1 MSPDR
6 TYATSFTLLITLCAI
21 MGFVH
26 ISEAGPRVVINEIL
40 ASNNTTYADA
50 DGDYEDWIELYN
62 AGSDTADLSF
72 HGLSD
77 DYDRPFRWTFP
88 EGVQLAPG
96 DYLLVWASGKDRR
109 DPDAELHTSF
119 SIAQAGEEVLLTH
132 HKTGERIDHVP
143 PTRIPSDI
151 SYGRYP
157 DGTDNWRF
165 FNFPTPA
172 SPNRQ
177 PSWDDQVADP
187 EPSHSG
193 GFYDGPITL
202 TVTSEPGT
210 RLHYTL
216 DGSEPDENDPVWPDT
231 MTISK
236 RQPDGDLLS
245 LIPTNP
251 PEMPEN
257 RRWRE
262 PEEPPF
268 LATNL
273 RIRGFR
279 DGAMPSR
286 IITNTYFVTG
296 DEGAAAG
303 EHDAEVYSR
312 SDPSASRYPLPVVSI
327 TTDPHGFFDHE
338 DGIYIPGKRYED
350 GFFNPPWGMPYGN
363 YFYRG
368 REWERHAGFELFE
381 PGEGRVL
388 AQDIGI
394 RIHGSTSRSLPL
406 KSLRLYARSEYGER
420 RFDYPFFDHPDSRPE
435 YDGPH
440 FGAGDDPPSYNRL
453 ILRNSGQDFFLFSTM
468 FRDAMAQGLVD
479 HLNFDTQAY
488 RPAVVFLNGEFWG
501 IMNIRE
507 RYDRHYISRTYDIPD
522 DRIDL
527 MTQFST
533 VKEGSRSHYDEYRDY
548 LSGNDMQDSS
558 HYAHI
563 TTMLDIDNFIDY
575 NITNIYIANRDWPGN
590 NRDFFRYQTEYDPD
604 AGPGRDGRWRYMLVD
619 TDYGFGHRDPSR
631 GHGDPDEDAFLDMLA
646 IATGTP
652 SDKAPNPGWST
663 IELSRLLKNET
674 FRSKFINRSANYMN
688 TFFSPEYVREH
699 IRHYREAIAP
709 VIEEHISR
717 WQYPTSLQNWHAHIQ
732 FLKNFASDRPAAHRS
747 HMIGYF
753 DELSDTIRVTL
764 DVSETFGEESLSG
777 NNADNGDIVGKMT
790 TSEQSRSGT
799 GGHIRINDMAVKGST
814 RGVSDDPWPWSGT
827 YFKDYPIT
835 FTAVPDSG
843 HIFEG
848 WKEYPDHHDSLL
860 TITSE
865 DDLELT
871 AVFRSVDT
879 SAGQSDD
886 DTSKPEAY
894 RLGQNYPN
902 PFNNRTTIP
911 YELPEAGNVVITVY
925 SVDGRRVAT
934 FDEGMQNAGR
944 HQLQIDAD
952 RWASGIYV
960 VRMQVMSQNGH
971 TDYHKVRRM
980 TLIK

>member
-1 MSPDR
+1 MSPISKCI
-6 TYATSFTLLITLCAI
+6 TTVITLMTLYAI
-21 MGFVH
+21 WGFFCTA
-26 ISEAGPRVVINEIL
+26 EAEPRIVINEIL
-40 ASNNTTYADA
+40 ASNNRTYSDE

-88 EGVQLAPG
+88 EGVLLAPG

-109 DPDAELHTSF
+109 DFDGELHTSF

-132 HKTGERIDHVP
+132 YETGERIDHVP

-157 DGTDNWRF
+157 DGTDNWHF

-177 PSWDDQVADP
+177 PVWDDQVADP
-187 EPSHSG
+187 ELSHTG

-202 TVTSEPGT
+202 TVASEPGT

-216 DGSEPDENDPVWPDT
+216 DGSEPDENDPLWPGT

-236 RQPDGDLLS
+236 RQPDDALLS
-245 LIPTNP
+245 YIPTNP

-262 PEEPPF
+262 PNEPPF
-268 LATNL
+268 LATTL

-286 IITNTYFVTG
+286 IVSNTYFVTG
-296 DEGAAAG
+296 DKVSSTSENRKKENPRQQAA
-303 EHDAEVYSR
+303 YSK
-312 SDPSASRYPLPVVSI
+312 YPVPVIAIS
-327 TTDPHGFFDHE
+327 TDPHGFFDHE
-338 DGIYIPGKRYED
+338 DGIYIPGQRYDD

-368 REWERHAGFELFE
+368 EDWERPASFEYFE

-388 AQDIGI
+388 AQDIGV

-406 KSLRLYARSEYGER
+406 KSFRLYARSEYGER
-420 RFDYPFFDHPDSRPE
+420 RFEYPFFDHPDSHPNYE
-435 YDGPH
+435 GPH
-440 FGAGDDPPSYNRL
+440 YGPGDESPSYNRL

-468 FRDAMAQGLVD
+468 FRDAMTQGLVD
-479 HLNFDTQAY
+479 HLNFDTQAS

-533 VKEGSRSHYDEYRDY
+533 VKEGSRDHYNTYRNY
-548 LSGNDMQDSS
+548 LSDEDKDIRDST

-563 TTMLDIDNFIDY
+563 KTLLDVDNFIDY
-575 NITNIYIANRDWPGN
+575 NIVNIYIANRDWPGN
-590 NRDFFRYQTEYDPD
+590 NREFFRYQTEFNPD
-604 AGPGRDGRWRYMLVD
+604 AGSGRDGRWRYMLID

-631 GHGDPDEDAFLDMLA
+631 GNGDPGDDALLNMRA
-646 IATGTP
+646 IATGSP
-652 SDKAPNPGWST
+652 NDKAPNPGWST
-663 IELSRLLKNET
+663 VELSTLLENDT
-674 FRSKFINRSANYMN
+674 FRREFINRSANYMN
-688 TFFSPEYVREH
+688 TFFSPEYVRNH
-699 IRHYREAIAP
+699 IRHYRENIEP
-709 VIEEHISR
+709 VIEDHIDR
-717 WQYPTSLQNWHAHIQ
+717 WQYPTSVSNWDAHIT

-747 HMIGYF
+747 HMIEYF
-753 DELSDTIRVTL
+753 DELADTIGITL
-764 DVSETFGEESLSG
+764 DVSGFYGDESFSGSYDGEIDKAH
-777 NNADNGDIVGKMT
+777 ADG
-790 TSEQSRSGT
+790 QSPPRT
-799 GGHIRINDMAVKGST
+799 GGHIRINDMAVSGST
-814 RGVSDDPWPWSGT
+814 RGIPEHPWPWKGT
-827 YFKDYPIT
+827 YFKDYPIA

-843 HIFEG
+843 YVFEG
-848 WKEYPDHHDSLL
+848 WKEYPDHNDSLL
-860 TITSE
+860 TIAPGSN
-865 DDLELT
+865 LKLT

-879 SAGQSDD
+879 SAGQREDD
-886 DTSKPEAY
+886 DARAPEKFNMA
-894 RLGQNYPN
+894 QNYPN

-911 YELPEAGNVVITVY
+911 YALPESGNVVFTIY

-934 FDEGMQNAGR
+934 IDEGMRNAGN
-944 HQLQIDAD
+944 HQLQLEAGD
-952 RWASGIYV
+952 WASGIYV
-960 VRMQVMSQNGH
+960 VRLRIISESG
-971 TDYHKVRRM
+971 DLRYHKVRRI